1 MASQEIED
9 AESPPTPSVAIDR
22 RIQGLMDSGLVTQT
36 MAANHLHSYTDDS
49 SMNSILYHL
58 LNNNDFIREAH
69 GTCRHR
75 SELSEHRSS
84 ADHVKQVRHLRYST
98 LLNVE
103 KVSAGYKPARMDV
116 QAEQLALRS
125 GRLAVAEV
133 QSTEGLQLRSPD
145 KPRSTSVTSSSI
157 YAEVPCALSHI
168 TNHSRDGERT

>member
-9 AESPPTPSVAIDR
+9 TEPPPTPSVTIDR
-22 RIQGLMDSGLVTQT
+22 RIQGFMDSGLVTQT

-75 SELSEHRSS
+75 SELSEHRAS
-84 ADHVKQVRHLRYST
+84 AGHVKQVRHLRDST
-98 LLNVE
+98 VLNVG
-103 KVSAGYKPARMDV
+103 KVAGYEHARRHV

-125 GRLAVAEV
+125 TGWL
-133 QSTEGLQLRSPD
+133 
-145 KPRSTSVTSSSI
+145 
-157 YAEVPCALSHI
+157 
-168 TNHSRDGERT
+168 